1 MTKFYLA
8 SDLHLEFGEL
18 RIENTDNVDC
28 LILAGDVVEIK
39 QLKKDGTTKK
49 PYIAEF
55 FKQINSDFKQV
66 IWIPGNH
73 EYYGC
78 YFMQKSINDA
88 RAWLVTNG
96 LTNIRLCD
104 AETVLVENTPVHC
117 ATLWTDMNR
126 GNALIAYQ
134 IQNALNDYR
143 CIRGATPTR
152 AGSRISTKDIEVI
165 HSKHLRFLDDAT
177 ADGKD
182 CVVVT
187 HHQPTPLALNS
198 RRISDIDYAYAS
210 DLSEFFLD
218 RPHIKVWCSGHNHA
232 SMQQIDIG
240 EQRFLTNCR
249 GYHGHEEISRF
260 FDPMLFEI

>member
-28 LILAGDVVEIK
+28 LILAGDVVEID

-78 YFMQKSINDA
+78 YFMQKAEEEAKN
-88 RAWLVTNG
+88 WLYVNSFD
-96 LTNIRLCD
+96 NIRFVNK
-104 AETVLVENTPVHC
+104 ETVMVGDIPVHC
-117 ATLWTDMNR
+117 AALWTDMKN
-126 GNALIAYQ
+126 GNAWVGHQVQY
-134 IQNALNDYR
+134 ALNDYIN
-143 CIRGATPTR
+143 IRGATLKR
-152 AGSRISTKDIEVI
+152 AGSKISTKDIEII
-165 HSKHLRFLDDAT
+165 HKSHLAFLDSAT
-177 ADGKD
+177 SDQKK

-187 HHQPTPLALNS
+187 HHQPTLRALNS
-198 RRISDIDYAYAS
+198 RYVSDIDYAYAS
-210 DLSEFFLD
+210 DLSDFFLE
-218 RPHIKVWCSGHNHA
+218 RPQIAVWCSGHIHA
-232 SMQQIDIG
+232 SMQQLDVG
-240 EQRFLTNCR
+240 DQRFLTNCR

-260 FDPMLFEI
+260 FEPMLFEI

>member
-8 SDLHLEFGEL
+8 SDLHLEFGDL
-18 RIENTDNVDC
+18 RIENKDNVDC
-28 LILAGDVVEIK
+28 LILAGDVVEIE

-55 FKQINSDFKQV
+55 FKHINSEFKQV

-88 RAWLVTNG
+88 RDWLTKNG

-104 AETVLVENTPVHC
+104 AETVIVEDTPVHC
-117 ATLWTDMNR
+117 ATLWTDMNN
-126 GNALIAYQ
+126 GNEWVAYQ
-134 IQNALNDYR
+134 VQNGLNDYR
-143 CIRGATPTR
+143 CIRGATPTK
-152 AGSRISTKDIEVI
+152 AGSRIRANDIEII
-165 HSKHLRFLDDAT
+165 HSKHLKFLDEAT

-187 HHQPTPLALNS
+187 HHQPTLRALDS
-198 RRISDIDYAYAS
+198 RYISDIDYAYAS
-210 DLSEFFLD
+210 DLSDFFLD
-218 RPHIKVWCSGHNHA
+218 RPQIKVWCSGHTHA
-232 SMQQIDIG
+232 SMRQLDVG

-260 FDPMLFEI
+260 FAPMLFEI

>member
-8 SDLHLEFGEL
+8 SDLHLEFGDL
-18 RIENTDNVDC
+18 RIENKDNVDC
-28 LILAGDVVEIK
+28 LILAGDVVEIE

-55 FKQINSDFKQV
+55 FKHINSEFKQV
-66 IWIPGNH
+66 IWVPGNH

-88 RAWLVTNG
+88 RAWLSKNG

-104 AETVLVENTPVHC
+104 VETVIVGDTPVHC
-117 ATLWTDMNR
+117 ATLWTDMNN
-126 GNALIAYQ
+126 GNEWVGHQVQ
-134 IQNALNDYR
+134 IGLNDYK
-143 CIRGATPTR
+143 CIRGASPTR
-152 AGSRISTKDIEVI
+152 AGSRIRAVDTQMI
-165 HSKHLRFLDDAT
+165 HKKHLDFLERAT

-187 HHQPTPLALNS
+187 HHQPTLRALNS
-198 RRISDIDYAYAS
+198 RYVSDIDYAYAS
-210 DLSEFFLD
+210 DLSDFFLD
-218 RPHIKVWCSGHNHA
+218 RPQIKVWCSGHIHA
-232 SMQQIDIG
+232 SMQQLDVG

-249 GYHGHEEISRF
+249 GYYGHEDISRHF
-260 FDPMLFEI
+260 EPMLFEL